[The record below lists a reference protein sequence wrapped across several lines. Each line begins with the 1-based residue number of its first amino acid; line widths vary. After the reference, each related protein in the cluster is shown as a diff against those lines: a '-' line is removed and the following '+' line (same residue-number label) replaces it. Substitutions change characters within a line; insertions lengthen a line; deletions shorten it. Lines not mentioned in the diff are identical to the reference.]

1 MDQSDPEIDPH
12 APIPVNTA
20 INAVAYKL
28 RHNVQAENIHAYL
41 EDVIIRRV
49 DEERDELAK
58 LALELEV
65 DPAEPLILAAGRRSG
80 PAGAALAAATVMK
93 RRFSK
98 LCRDRL
104 QFDEDPPEA
113 SA

>member
-1 MDQSDPEIDPH
+1 MLPDSDETTTTEDAIIQVRRMIRSDVQPETIH
-12 APIPVNTA
+12 TYFERV
-20 INAVAYKL
+20 VA
-28 RHNVQAENIHAYL
+28 Q
-41 EDVIIRRV
+41 RV

-65 DPAEPLILAAGRRSG
+65 DPAEPLVLAAGRRSG

-98 LCRDRL
+98 LCRDRM
-104 QFDEDPPEA
+104 QFDEVEEPEA

>member
-1 MDQSDPEIDPH
+1 MLFDSDTPLTTEAAITQVRRMIRSEVHPETIYTFFER
-12 APIPVNTA
+12 V
-20 INAVAYKL
+20 VM
-28 RHNVQAENIHAYL
+28 Q
-41 EDVIIRRV
+41 RV

-65 DPAEPLILAAGRRSG
+65 SPTEPLILAAGRRSG
-80 PAGAALAAATVMK
+80 PAGAALAAASVMK

-98 LCRDRL
+98 LCRDRM

-113 SA
+113 EA